1 MRSIS
6 VLMDCSRSLQTP
18 PGSVLRSRH
27 WAWNPTTCVRALVA
41 VAIGVYE
48 DRFSKRSITC
58 CKNPPSAA
66 LNSTILVASKFNGD
80 MNELEKTYIPHL
92 CPQFERGCTL
102 QSRLTSEL
110 VQRIGQC
117 TSPMTV
123 EWSSRSIDRIAR
135 QPGSSVL
142 VEIAS

>member
-1 MRSIS
+1 MRQPGWTGPAQNAASGN
-6 VLMDCSRSLQTP
+6 RS
-18 PGSVLRSRH
+18 PGSRPVYRDHVIVSGRKIGH
-27 WAWNPTTCVRALVA
+27 C
-41 VAIGVYE
+41 GVYE
-48 DRFSKRSITC
+48 DRSSKRSITC

-66 LNSTILVASKFNGD
+66 SNSTILVASKFNGD

-102 QSRLTSEL
+102 QSRVTSEL

-123 EWSSRSIDRIAR
+123 PWSSRSIDRIAR
-135 QPGSSVL
+135 QPGSSVP